1 MPKLK
6 THQWSGV
13 IQHEEHVWRCAGRAI
28 RMAEDHP
35 HWKGIQESIIDL
47 CATVPVH
54 FVIADSIVA
63 MEGPGPLNGAARTL
77 ETIVLAGD
85 PVAADAT
92 CARLMGFEPDR
103 IAHIRE
109 GSRFLGNSSP
119 NHWLRPKSRP
129 LAATMT
135 LHVPAWGQSQHSRL
149 LAQVDWFRLAD
160 NAEAIRKGCP

>member
-1 MPKLK
+1 MV
-6 THQWSGV
+6 WSHS
-13 IQHEEHVWRCAGRAI
+13 QHEEHVWRCAGRAI

-35 HWKGIQESIIDL
+35 HWRGIQESIIDL

-92 CARLMGFEPDR
+92 CARLTGFEPDR
-103 IAHIRE
+103 IAHICE

-160 NAEAIRKGCP
+160 NAEAIRKGCPVAEN